1 VRAWPGRD
9 REPVLLAEREGRLAG
24 GARVMLARRC
34 GFEDASVH
42 RRHARLAGQWRDVL
56 IVERLLGDAA

>member
-1 VRAWPGRD
+1 V
-9 REPVLLAEREGRLAG
+9 AEREGRVAG

-34 GFEDASVH
+34 GFEDAGVH
-42 RRHARLAGQWRDVL
+42 RRHARLAGQWQDVL